1 MTQELQVTAEMQT
14 AIISVVGTLAGTA
27 LGWFLNNL
35 SQRGKLRIYV
45 SAFKEVF
52 QYNNMGCMAQSSSI
66 EQTDYYGYKLTL
78 DLYNA
83 SGTPKIMRNLTVVFS
98 DGKQDLFK
106 SVPKDDETRRSSG
119 PAFFYDDVG
128 PINIPPKRIIQMRLH
143 NGAHKRDGGL
153 DFIWKTKKIYL
164 TYTNEK
170 NKLVKVNINST
181 VYANYFETHT
191 QEGK

>member
-1 MTQELQVTAEMQT
+1 MTQELQVTSELQT

-52 QYNNMGCMAQSSSI
+52 QYNNMGRMAQSSSI

-98 DGKQDLFK
+98 DGKHDLFK
-106 SVPKDDETRRSSG
+106 SIPKDDETRRSSG

-128 PINIPPKRIIQMRLH
+128 PINIPPKRIIQLSLH
-143 NGAHKRDGGL
+143 SGAHKRDGGL
-153 DFIWKTKKIYL
+153 DFIWKTKKVYL